1 MLRRIHLVPSLPEH
15 ARPSMTKEASM
26 QKLWIGAFVAAAMA
40 SGAVLGAQGNPSPA
54 NTPPADAGAPPSVQR
69 TVPALPAP
77 AAPKADTITISGC
90 IQDTPML
97 TAGAKPADAAGAP
110 KTFYLNN
117 VVAAD
122 AREKGAAV
130 GTSGLTATGYRL
142 DGDEKAISPHLNHQ
156 VRIVGTVQGSST
168 AGPLL
173 KVESVTMVSAKCEQA
188 PTAAKP

>member
-1 MLRRIHLVPSLPEH
+1 
-15 ARPSMTKEASM
+15 M
-26 QKLWIGAFVAAAMA
+26 QRQWIGVFVAAAMA
-40 SGAVLGAQGNPSPA
+40 GGAVLGAQGNPSPA

-69 TVPALPAP
+69 PSTPVPTPVT
-77 AAPKADTITISGC
+77 PKADTITISGC

-110 KTFYLNN
+110 KMFYLNN

-122 AREKGAAV
+122 AREKGAPV
-130 GTSGLTATGYRL
+130 GTAGLAATGYRL
-142 DGDEKAISPHLNHQ
+142 DGDEKVISPHLNHQ

-173 KVESVTMVSAKCEQA
+173 KVDSVTMVSAKCEQA